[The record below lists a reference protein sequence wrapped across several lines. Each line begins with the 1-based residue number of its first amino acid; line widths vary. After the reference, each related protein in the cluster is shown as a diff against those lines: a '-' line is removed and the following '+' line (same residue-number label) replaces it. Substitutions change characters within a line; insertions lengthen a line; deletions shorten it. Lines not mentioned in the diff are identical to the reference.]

1 MEQCFEGRQKAE
13 TWDNPLGDS
22 CFKVEIIFLSTQIL
36 GMIRNGIEKFKD
48 IVKSSMTVIWSAVQ
62 LQILLIFSNFLMRG
76 VFDEQLAIKLADAFD
91 EVASSVSDEFCCN
104 ILSMLSTTDVYSNSE
119 TELTD
124 AFI

>member
-1 MEQCFEGRQKAE
+1 
-13 TWDNPLGDS
+13 
-22 CFKVEIIFLSTQIL
+22 
-36 GMIRNGIEKFKD
+36 MIRNGIEKFKD

-104 ILSMLSTTDVYSNSE
+104 ILSMLSTTDVCSNSE

>member
-1 MEQCFEGRQKAE
+1 
-13 TWDNPLGDS
+13 
-22 CFKVEIIFLSTQIL
+22 
-36 GMIRNGIEKFKD
+36 
-48 IVKSSMTVIWSAVQ
+48 
-62 LQILLIFSNFLMRG
+62 MRG

-104 ILSMLSTTDVYSNSE
+104 ILSMLSTTDVCSNSE